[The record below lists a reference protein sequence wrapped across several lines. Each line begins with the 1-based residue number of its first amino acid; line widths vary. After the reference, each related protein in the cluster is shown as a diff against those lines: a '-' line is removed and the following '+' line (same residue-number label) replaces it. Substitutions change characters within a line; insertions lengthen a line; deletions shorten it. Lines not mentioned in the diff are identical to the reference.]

1 MQQTELLIQRV
12 TDFSGIEQFECGIT
26 QMDNFLHEHL
36 EDCSKSHYCTTYF
49 VRFEHDGDIV
59 ALFSLSN
66 DSVDIDSDDFE
77 DMRIGA
83 SGTDLPLVD
92 ELFRE
97 QFEQK
102 YTYPALEITYLAVS
116 KKYQSMKIGSAII
129 DIIANMAREQ
139 KLSVCV
145 FLTVKAL
152 VTKEYIA
159 LSFYEKNQF
168 ARLTSTPQFDVWPM
182 YRTLWPCE

>member
-1 MQQTELLIQRV
+1 MEQTELLIQRV

-49 VRFEHDGDIV
+49 VRFEQDGDIV

-102 YTYPALEITYLAVS
+102 YTYPALEIT
-116 KKYQSMKIGSAII
+116 
-129 DIIANMAREQ
+129 
-139 KLSVCV
+139 
-145 FLTVKAL
+145 
-152 VTKEYIA
+152 
-159 LSFYEKNQF
+159 
-168 ARLTSTPQFDVWPM
+168 
-182 YRTLWPCE
+182 